1 MVANLSCPHCGESL
15 PINLFGPGQ
24 PGQCP
29 ACRSQV
35 EAYIFPEFY
44 REKSVAPAI
53 PLAQEQEAVC
63 YFHARY
69 RATTPC
75 DHCGRFLCQACAIM
89 VGHRQLCAECLS
101 QLRKLRDETGLVQYA
116 ALFDNV
122 ALFLV
127 TAPVLTVFFS
137 FFTIFSAPVS
147 LFLSFYY
154 WPRQW
159 NLLPRS
165 RLRFV
170 IAILLS
176 LLLIAAWALAI
187 YYLATSRK

>member
-1 MVANLSCPHCGESL
+1 
-15 PINLFGPGQ
+15 
-24 PGQCP
+24 
-29 ACRSQV
+29 
-35 EAYIFPEFY
+35 
-44 REKSVAPAI
+44 
-53 PLAQEQEAVC
+53 
-63 YFHARY
+63 
-69 RATTPC
+69 
-75 DHCGRFLCQACAIM
+75 M

-127 TAPVLTVFFS
+127 AAPLLTVFFS

-187 YYLATSRK
+187 YYLATFRK